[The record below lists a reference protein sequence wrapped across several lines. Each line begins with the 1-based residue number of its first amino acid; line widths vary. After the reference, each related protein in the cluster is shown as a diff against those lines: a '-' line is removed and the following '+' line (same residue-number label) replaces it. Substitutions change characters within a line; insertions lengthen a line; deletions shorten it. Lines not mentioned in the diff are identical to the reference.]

1 MSAPV
6 SSALMPAIAE
16 AAAPT
21 SRPLRD
27 GLLQTDPPRL
37 LGSVCRAC
45 STRLFPAR
53 DFCPSCGSD
62 DVEGGVPLA
71 TTGTVYSFTVVR
83 QAPPGRETP
92 YSLAYID
99 LADGV
104 RVLAQVTGDP
114 DALHIGAPVC
124 LDIRTVARGDGYDL
138 IGYVFVPG
146 IETEVA

>member
-1 MSAPV
+1 MSAPM
-6 SSALMPAIAE
+6 SSQGLSAIAE
-16 AAAPT
+16 TAAPA

-37 LGSVCRAC
+37 LGSACRAC

-53 DFCPSCGSD
+53 DFCPACGSD

-71 TTGTVYSFTVVR
+71 TAGTVYSFTVVR

-104 RVLAQVTGDP
+104 RVMAQVTGDP
-114 DALHIGAPVC
+114 DALRIDMPVQ
-124 LDIRTVARGDGYDL
+124 LDIRPVGRRDGCDL
-138 IGYVFVPG
+138 IGYVFVPSLLP
-146 IETEVA
+146 EAA

>member
-1 MSAPV
+1 MS
-6 SSALMPAIAE
+6 AIAE
-16 AAAPT
+16 TAAPA

-37 LGSVCRAC
+37 LGSACRAC

-53 DFCPSCGSD
+53 DFCPACGSD
-62 DVEGGVPLA
+62 DIEGGVPLA
-71 TTGTVYSFTVVR
+71 ADGTLYSFTVVR

-104 RVLAQVTGDP
+104 RVMAQVAGDP
-114 DALHIGAPVC
+114 DTLHIGMPVR
-124 LDIRTVARGDGYDL
+124 LDIRPVARRDGCDL
-138 IGYVFVPG
+138 IGYVFVPTPHS
-146 IETEVA
+146 EAA